1 MPPKHEMTRLKNIQI
16 RSISD
21 DFQYF
26 QFILSQLTLCLCI
39 HIYIYI
45 YINDELDHYV
55 YWPHIWLVAR
65 TAFPHLEFESLFD
78 RLCVDNPCIDS
89 LKVLA
94 ATFPAYRSIKPSLGN
109 APLSFVTARCQC
121 ECSFYTAVR
130 AAGLSPDTPAD

>member
-1 MPPKHEMTRLKNIQI
+1 MLVHT
-16 RSISD
+16 
-21 DFQYF
+21 Y
-26 QFILSQLTLCLCI
+26 
-39 HIYIYI
+39 IYIYI

-109 APLSFVTARCQC
+109 APIPFEAARLQF

-130 AAGLSPDTPAD
+130 ASGLRPEPPAD

>member
-55 YWPHIWLVAR
+55 YCPHIWFVAR

-94 ATFPAYRSIKPSLGN
+94 ATFPAYRSIKPSLDN
-109 APLSFVTARCQC
+109 APIPFEAARLQF
-121 ECSFYTAVR
+121 ECSFYIAVR
-130 AAGLSPDTPAD
+130 ASGLRPEPPAG